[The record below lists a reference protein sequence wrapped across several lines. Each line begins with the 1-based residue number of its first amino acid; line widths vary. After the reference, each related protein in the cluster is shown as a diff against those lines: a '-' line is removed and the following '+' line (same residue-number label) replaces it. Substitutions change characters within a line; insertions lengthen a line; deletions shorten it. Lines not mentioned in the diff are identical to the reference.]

1 MTGRDAV
8 AASLRRGLTALTALG
23 LAGTLVELATLRHWD
38 GPREVIPWV
47 VLVVSGGA
55 LLALVA
61 RPGPATVRAA
71 RLTALALAL
80 AGVVGVAIHVLANLE
95 SAPLDGVVGPTW
107 DSFPLWRQIWMA
119 STGGVGPAPP
129 LAAGALAPT
138 GLAMA
143 LATVGHPAGARPG
156 AAQAPAAGRA
166 R

>member
-1 MTGRDAV
+1 
-8 AASLRRGLTALTALG
+8 
-23 LAGTLVELATLRHWD
+23 
-38 GPREVIPWV
+38 V

-55 LLALVA
+55 VLTLLA

-71 RLTALALAL
+71 RLTGLALAP
-80 AGVVGVAIHVLANLE
+80 AGVVGVAIHVLADME
-95 SAPLDGVVGPTW
+95 SGPLDGVVGPTW
-107 DSFPLWRQIWMA
+107 DSFPLRRQVWMA

-129 LAAGALAPT
+129 PAARALAPT

-156 AAQAPAAGRA
+156 APQAPAAGRA